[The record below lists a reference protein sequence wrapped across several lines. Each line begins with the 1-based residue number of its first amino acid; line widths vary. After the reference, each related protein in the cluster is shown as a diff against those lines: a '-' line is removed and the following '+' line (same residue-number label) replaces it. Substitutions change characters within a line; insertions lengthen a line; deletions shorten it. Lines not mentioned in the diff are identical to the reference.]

1 MKGKLTL
8 AWLFIT
14 VSAALFAFSFV
25 SMQYV
30 IKLACILIT
39 APVGASFL
47 MIGDSISLYI
57 ASKTSKK
64 KESEVII
71 LEKDIDEDEG
81 IGKIVIDVDGTD
93 VILSASAEEYLRVLS
108 TKRQKSSLLY
118 T

>member
-1 MKGKLTL
+1 MNVNLKL
-8 AWLFIT
+8 ACLFIT
-14 VSAALFAFSFV
+14 ASAALFGFSFV

-30 IKLACILIT
+30 FKLACLLIA
-39 APVGASFL
+39 APIGASVL
-47 MIGDSISLYI
+47 MIGDSVSLYM

-64 KESEVII
+64 KEDEVII
-71 LEKDIDEDEG
+71 LEKDIDEDNG
-81 IGKIVIDVDGTD
+81 IGKIVIDVKGTD